1 MDFASF
7 SLKKTRV
14 SVRKRNWNLFL
25 GILGMLPLHKLVI
38 YEKNLL
44 LGKVDNLLAYGNYIF
59 LPNS

>member
-1 MDFASF
+1 
-7 SLKKTRV
+7 
-14 SVRKRNWNLFL
+14 
-25 GILGMLPLHKLVI
+25 MLPLHKLVI